1 MNKKLALRT
10 FIAAC
15 IGVLGGIA
23 PLAVTGNF
31 AASTTRAVA
40 EVAAATHTAHFTE
53 AKVDVGSAASAI
65 AVKLPIKLR

>member
-23 PLAVTGNF
+23 PLAVTGDF
-31 AASTTRAVA
+31 TASTTREMA
-40 EVAAATHTAHFTE
+40 EVAAVTHKAHLTE
-53 AKVDVGSAASAI
+53 AKVGLGDTW
-65 AVKLPIKLR
+65 L